1 MGERVTTRLR
11 KLLSQPG
18 LLMAP
23 GVADAL
29 NARLVAEAG
38 FDAIYMTGAGTAVS
52 RLGMP
57 DIGLLTVTEMADNA
71 GRIADASG
79 LPLISDADNGYGG
92 PLNVRRTVQLFEKA
106 GVAGIHIE
114 DQTWPK
120 RCGHLSGKALI
131 PAEEMAAKVRAAC
144 DARVDGDFV
153 IIARTDAIAVDGLS
167 AALDRA
173 ELYADA
179 GADVIFV
186 ESPRT
191 PEELSEIPKRLTVPA
206 LFNMASSGKTPFLSR
221 DEIAALGYRLA
232 IYPNFAILA
241 AIPAVRHYLAELAA
255 QGTVSHLVGDMA
267 SFRELFGIAG
277 MEEVKELESRYAVDD
292 KLRVDF

>member
-1 MGERVTTRLR
+1 MADRATTRLR
-11 KLLSQPG
+11 SLLERPG

-29 NARLVAEAG
+29 NARLVAQAG
-38 FDAIYMTGAGTAVS
+38 FDAIYMTGSGTSVS

-57 DIGLLTVTEMADNA
+57 DIGLLSVTEMVDNA

-79 LPLISDADNGYGG
+79 LPLISDADTGYGG
-92 PLNVRRTVQLFEKA
+92 PRNVQRTVRMYEKA

-120 RCGHLSGKALI
+120 RCGHLSGKTLI
-131 PAEEMAAKVRAAC
+131 PPAEMAAKIRAAC

-153 IIARTDAIAVDGLS
+153 IIARTDAITVDGLD

-173 ELYADA
+173 NTYAEA
-179 GADVIFV
+179 GADMIFV

-191 PEELSEIPKRLTVPA
+191 AEELSEIPKRIKVPT
-206 LFNMASSGKTPFLSR
+206 LFNMASSGKTPFLSAE
-221 DEIAALGYRLA
+221 EIEALGYRLA
-232 IYPNFAILA
+232 IYPNFAMLCA
-241 AIPAVRHYLAELAA
+241 VPAVRHYLSELKSR
-255 QGTVSHLVGDMA
+255 GTVSHLVDDMA
-267 SFRELFGIAG
+267 SFRELFEIAG
-277 MEEVKELESRYAVDD
+277 MEDVKEREARYTVAENA
-292 KLRVDF
+292 RVDF